1 MQELT
6 MGQPREIFAV
16 CPKGVEQLLAD
27 EIRQLGGEVIKESHL
42 GVSWLGDLELAYRFC
57 LWTRLA
63 TRLCCH

>member
-42 GVSWLGDLELAYRFC
+42 GV
-57 LWTRLA
+57 T
-63 TRLCCH
+63 